1 MELYP
6 WQKQLIKNYTG
17 IGIVKGVP
25 GSGKTIGAMSLIKN
39 RNYKNV
45 LIAVPTLPL
54 KRQWKEELK
63 TFGLKARVE
72 TFHKLYKPENETE
85 CDFFVIDECHR
96 STSPMFIKMYKYV
109 KFKHILG
116 LSATPNALS
125 QKRCGP
131 IIINVPLEEANI
143 ANFKVNFV
151 SIELTPKERMEY
163 EQLSYQLR
171 RSLEDEN
178 NLHPQQKQ
186 IIDSIIFKRRS
197 IVYSAKNR
205 VPKACKILDY
215 YKDKNVLIICQRIE
229 QADWLSTLTG
239 FPVYHS
245 KNKNDAVLRDF
256 KRGIHSKLI
265 SVGMLKEG
273 FDKRDIDCLIIV
285 STAITEA
292 HHIQSIGRAIRLPN
306 DAVIYILLARDTTD
320 EKVLKFKSMYKHE
333 IIGNFTGKYD
343 TPISEL
349 SKLYYKSKR
358 YSLDSRNRI
367 FQTKKYGRE
376 YYKHND
382 IIDELKRY
390 LPRGGRF
397 RISKDGKVM
406 VMFKNKVVVVTTL
419 DEQLMPSP
427 VLDTKRDFW

>member
-1 MELYP
+1 MNLYP
-6 WQKQLIKNYTG
+6 WQRQLLKTYTG

-25 GSGKTIGAMSLIKN
+25 GSGKTIGAMSLIKD
-39 RNYKNV
+39 RGYKDV
-45 LIAVPTLPL
+45 LIAVPSLPL
-54 KRQWKEELK
+54 KKQWQEELK
-63 TFGLKARVE
+63 KFGLKARVE
-72 TFHKLYKPENETE
+72 TFHKLYKPENATS
-85 CDFFVIDECHR
+85 CDFLIIDECHR
-96 STSPMFIKMYKYV
+96 STSAMFIKMYKYI

-116 LSATPNALS
+116 LSATPNMLA

-131 IIINVPLEEANI
+131 IIINVPLEEANV

-151 SIELTPKERMEY
+151 SIELTLKERADY

-178 NLHPQQKQ
+178 NPHPQQKQ
-186 IIDSIIFKRRS
+186 IIDSIIYKRRS
-197 IVYSAKNR
+197 IVYNAKNR
-205 VPKACKILDY
+205 VPKACKILFEN
-215 YKDKNVLIICQRIE
+215 KEKNTLVICQRIE

-239 FPVYHS
+239 YPVYHS
-245 KNKNDAVLRDF
+245 KNQNDTILEDF
-256 KRGIHSKLI
+256 KKGIHSKLI

-306 DAVIYILLARDTTD
+306 DAVIYIILAKDTTD
-320 EKVLKFKSMYKHE
+320 EKVLKFKSMYSHE
-333 IIGNFTGKYD
+333 IVGDFTGKYD

-349 SKLYYKSKR
+349 SKLYYSSDR

-367 FQTKKYGRE
+367 FKSREYGRE
-376 YYKHND
+376 YFKSNP
-382 IIDELKRY
+382 IITELKRY

-397 RISKDGKVM
+397 RVSDDNKVM

-419 DEQLMPSP
+419 ESSLEPSP
-427 VLDTKRDFW
+427 VIAERDFW